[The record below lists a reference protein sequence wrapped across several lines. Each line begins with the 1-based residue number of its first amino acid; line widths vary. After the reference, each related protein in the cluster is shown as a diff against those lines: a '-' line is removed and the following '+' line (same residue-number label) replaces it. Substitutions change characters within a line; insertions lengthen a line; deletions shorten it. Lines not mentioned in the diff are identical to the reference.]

1 MAVRATGKVKEP
13 SRFMSLPGLGLWEF
27 VVKSLASV
35 RVYLSLPNPTF
46 FVGSCYEPCAN
57 IYTFG
62 VFGFGVAH

>member
-1 MAVRATGKVKEP
+1 
-13 SRFMSLPGLGLWEF
+13 MSLPGLGLWEF